1 MVKGGGRNGLCED
14 KENVHPKLEKVAKK
28 WLDDYGKD
36 YLACIKNDYIFF
48 NQPQIKDTSYQ
59 IVFDI
64 HTHIY
69 NFYID
74 ERIKTAFIKYTSTLI
89 DVNEPKLPK
98 HILEECTHS
107 ITFKDDDDLITKIS
121 TFIKETNDEIKSI
134 YDTNDLRVKYQA
146 IINLKSLRNNT
157 NDIDI
162 YQNLID
168 VIDVIDVQK
177 ALKFIITHDG
187 YLKNSTESLSSG
199 IKINKIDLINKKLEY
214 EFYINI
220 DGDNQKVK
228 CYQVLTTITKG
239 KNKLIKEIADFIY
252 KINTEIDEIYK
263 LFTNHDYP
271 KIFSIIQTKYCIKSN
286 SKIIGYFDKMSSI
299 NRKQTEKL
307 LEELSKMSLKVD
319 SDDEK
324 SEDEE
329 TQLRR
334 LSHKLKKSTKSRLTF
349 KE

>member
-1 MVKGGGRNGLCED
+1 MVKGGGKYGLCID
-14 KENVHPKLEKVAKK
+14 KEDIHPKLEKIANEWILKK
-28 WLDDYGKD
+28 SKN
-36 YLACIKNDYIFF
+36 YLVCINDKNYIFF
-48 NQPQIKDTSYQ
+48 NELQQKYKTDLGEYI
-59 IVFDI
+59 INFDI

-74 ERIKTAFIKYTSTLI
+74 DRKKTAFIKYTSTLI

-107 ITFKDDDDLITKIS
+107 IKFKDDDDLITKLS

-168 VIDVIDVQK
+168 VIDVQK
-177 ALKFIITHDG
+177 VLKFIITPDG

-199 IKINKIDLINKKLEY
+199 IKINKIDHIDKKLEY

-228 CYQVLTTITKG
+228 CYQVFTTITKG

-252 KINTEIDEIYK
+252 KINTEIDEIYR
-263 LFTNHDYP
+263 LFKNHEYD
-271 KIFSIIQTKYCIKSN
+271 KIFAIIQTKYCIKSN
-286 SKIIGYFDKMSSI
+286 SEIIGYFDKMSSI

-307 LEELSKMSLKVD
+307 IKELSKMSLKVD

-324 SEDEE
+324 SDDEE
-329 TQLRR
+329 TQLLR
-334 LSHKLKKSTKSRLTF
+334 LSHKLKKSTKGRL
-349 KE
+349 